1 MTTIVI
7 PFTAPTQRKDGTPLP
22 PEQIKQIDFELS
34 ADNGQ
39 TWTSIGHRAGTDTS
53 LTLQDLDV
61 GQYLV
66 RDYVTDTQTPALT
79 SDFSSVAGFEI
90 KAPVLAAPN
99 AALIGEIAV
108 TP

>member
-7 PFTAPTQRKDGTPLP
+7 PFTAPTQRTDGTPLP
-22 PEQIKQIDFELS
+22 PEQIKQIDFEIS
-34 ADNGQ
+34 ADNGV

-66 RDYVTDTQTPALT
+66 RDFVTDTQNPPLT
-79 SDFSSVAGFEI
+79 SDFSPVGGFEI
-90 KAPVLAAPN
+90 KPPKLAAPN
-99 AALIGEIAV
+99 PAIIGTITV
-108 TP
+108 S